1 MWCCLKIAARDL
13 ISEFCISALL
23 FAKFYESPLSTES
36 SENKSNY
43 LFTEAYVS
51 IPRSQIL
58 VCVLNYQL
66 SFIYDFFSKS
76 E

>member
-36 SENKSNY
+36 SEHKSNY

-51 IPRSQIL
+51 IPRSQIQ
-58 VCVLNYQL
+58 NFSL
-66 SFIYDFFSKS
+66 SFIYDFSS
-76 E
+76 EGE

>member
-23 FAKFYESPLSTES
+23 FAKFSESPLSTES

-51 IPRSQIL
+51 IPRSQIQ
-58 VCVLNYQL
+58 NFSL
-66 SFIYDFFSKS
+66 SFIYDFSS
-76 E
+76 EGE